1 MKKMLEFVKTTIL
14 GGLVAIV
21 PLAVLLVALGMAL
34 KVLIDIS
41 TVLKDVLPFAP
52 LVNTAIVFGV
62 AVIALVVICFGA
74 GLMVKTAFGH
84 AFVER
89 VHTFFSKHMPLYKTV
104 REITRNAAGM
114 QGREFDLAL
123 IDLHGSPSRVLGTV
137 MEELPDN
144 RVAVYV
150 PMSPTLESGR
160 SMSFR
165 PRMSRGWMSPSPTS
179 RAPSR
184 NGEWG
189 PRSSFKCG
197 PARCK
202 LSRRH
207 HSGSTCILQAR
218 HRRIWHNGGREKA

>member
-34 KVLIDIS
+34 KVLIDIA

-150 PMSPTLESGR
+150 PMSPTLGVGQVYVLPAANVE
-160 SMSFR
+160 
-165 PRMSRGWMSPSPTS
+165 RMDVPIADFAGAITQ
-179 RAPSR
+179 
-184 NGEWG
+184 WG
-189 PRSSFKCG
+189 VG
-197 PARCK
+197 TEK
-202 LSRRH
+202 LFQR
-207 HSGSTCILQAR
+207 
-218 HRRIWHNGGREKA
+218 